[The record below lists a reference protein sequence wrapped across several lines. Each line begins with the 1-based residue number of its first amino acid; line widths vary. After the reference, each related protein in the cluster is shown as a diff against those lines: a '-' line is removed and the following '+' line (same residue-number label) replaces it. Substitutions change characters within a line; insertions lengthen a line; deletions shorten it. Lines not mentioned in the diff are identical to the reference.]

1 MARVRGSRF
10 LLPLL
15 LLAAACKQK
24 PPIAQAG
31 NIALLTAYAHPSAGD
46 AGAAY
51 FTLRNSGTLADTLV
65 SATGPDSSTA
75 MLMAT
80 TGGRMTMAA
89 AMPIKPGE
97 TVAMIPGAMHVM
109 FSGLTHEYL
118 IGDTLRLTLHFAR
131 AGDLK
136 IAAPVLPY
144 GEIPE

>member
-1 MARVRGSRF
+1 MSRLAGS
-10 LLPLL
+10 LALLL
-15 LLAAACKQK
+15 LLASACSEK
-24 PPIAQAG
+24 PPIARAG
-31 NIALLTAYAHPSAGD
+31 DIALLTAYAHPSAGD

-51 FTLRNSGTLADTLV
+51 FTLRNTGSVADTLLG
-65 SATGPDSSTA
+65 ATGPDTSSA

-89 AMPIKPGE
+89 AVPIKAGE

-118 IGDTLRLTLHFAR
+118 IGDTLRLTLRFAR
-131 AGDLK
+131 AGELR

-144 GEIPE
+144 GEMPE